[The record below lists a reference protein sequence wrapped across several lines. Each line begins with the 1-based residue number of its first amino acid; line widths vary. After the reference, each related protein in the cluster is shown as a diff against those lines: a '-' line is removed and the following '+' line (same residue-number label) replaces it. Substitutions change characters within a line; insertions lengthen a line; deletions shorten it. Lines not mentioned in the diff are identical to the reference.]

1 MSIEILRA
9 EIDHIHDSLRDL
21 LIRRRDLA
29 LKIWSLKKDQNLP
42 LIVPEREQEILEGF
56 VSGSDLSSDPEF
68 QQALTHIMQSVLRE
82 YRSYLISRVSK

>member
-21 LIRRRDLA
+21 LIQRRDLA

-42 LIVPEREQEILEGF
+42 LIVPEREQEILESF
-56 VSGSDLSSDPEF
+56 VSGPDLSSDPEF